1 MEIKYRLDKDT
12 LYIYSYGEL
21 DEYSAASAR
30 GEIDRIIDEN
40 ALYKSVVFDF
50 ENVSFMDSTGIGV
63 LLGRYKKLKR
73 IGARSYISRPSFAV
87 NKILQ
92 ISGLYE
98 VMPKIN

>member
-21 DEYSAASAR
+21 DEYSSNAAR
-30 GEIDRIIDEN
+30 GKIDKIIDEH
-40 ALYKSVVFDF
+40 ALSKSVVFDF
-50 ENVSFMDSTGIGV
+50 ANVSFMDSTGIGV

>member
-21 DEYSAASAR
+21 DEYSAASVK
-30 GEIDRIIDEN
+30 GKIDRIIDEN

-50 ENVSFMDSTGIGV
+50 ANVSFMD
-63 LLGRYKKLKR
+63 
-73 IGARSYISRPSFAV
+73 SRPSFAV